1 MNNQFNF
8 LENNKDISAIC
19 SWVIAINSIGVKT
32 HYYNQKIKN
41 YGDFFGYLLIGK
53 SPLYHPAVMY
63 RKDDILSINGYDT
76 NFSIAED
83 FDLWRRM
90 AEKRLNVSIINE
102 YGLLHRKH
110 NKNESIIN
118 QNKFMDVN
126 LKIQFETVEKFSNC
140 KDDINNCLTAL
151 LRLSPDPCGR
161 EYDKIHLKK
170 LVIHLNEN
178 VIKNICKKMNMSTA
192 EIKTFKKRIFKR
204 LGYGVRYIR
213 LFSILPN
220 LIYYPIFLVLS
231 PLIKPNIYRFIS
243 KSYRKIQQIVLRLS
257 KS

>member
-19 SWVIAINSIGVKT
+19 SWVIAINSNGVKT
-32 HYYNQKIKN
+32 HYYNQKIKD

-53 SPLYHPAVMY
+53 CPLYHPAVMY

-110 NKNESIIN
+110 NNNESIIN
-118 QNKFMDVN
+118 QNKFLDVGC
-126 LKIQFETVEKFSNC
+126 KIQLETVEKFSNC
-140 KDDINNCLTAL
+140 KDDRNNCLTAL

-161 EYDKIHLKK
+161 EYDKKHLKEI
-170 LVIHLNEN
+170 VIYLNEKVVN
-178 VIKNICKKMNMSTA
+178 NIIKNMKMSRS
-192 EIKTFKKRIFKR
+192 EIKTFKNRIFKR

-213 LFSILPN
+213 LLSILPN
-220 LIYYPIFLVLS
+220 LIYYPLFLVLS
-231 PLIKPNIYRFIS
+231 PLVKPNIYRFIS
-243 KSYRKIQQIVLRLS
+243 KSYRKIQKIILGMS
-257 KS
+257 KF